1 MTKNVKHTVDH
12 PSNHLVLLA
21 VVGMIF
27 ACWPSALLFC
37 LDFLDSESPMEH
49 MFSTRSNIS
58 CDVRLRVINVLDFF
72 QNIFSDFDMVLL

>member
-1 MTKNVKHTVDH
+1 MTKNEKHNVDH
-12 PSNHLVLLA
+12 PSNLLLVLLG
-21 VVGMIF
+21 VGMTF

-37 LDFLDSESPMEH
+37 SDSVDSESPMEH